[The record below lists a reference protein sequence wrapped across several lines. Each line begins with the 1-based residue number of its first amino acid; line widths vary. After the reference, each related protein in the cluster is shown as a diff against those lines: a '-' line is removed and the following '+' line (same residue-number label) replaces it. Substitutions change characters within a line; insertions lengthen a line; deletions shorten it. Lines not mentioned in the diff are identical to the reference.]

1 MQQNVAGAEG
11 LERSCGP
18 AGADWLRTAPPAPGI
33 ERIEAFFRG
42 RAYAP
47 HRHDTYAIGYT
58 MAGVQCFDYG
68 GGARTSLPGQIV
80 ALHPDER
87 HDGRAGTGAGFRY
100 RMLYIDPAL
109 LVAALGGCAL
119 PFVRGGVSTDPR
131 LRRAVRRAL
140 EDFPEPVEELR
151 RTEIL
156 DSLARALAA
165 VTGGAEPAR
174 PVLDLPAL
182 SRARAVLR
190 APHGRAPGNDAL
202 ERASGL
208 DRWSLARQFRAAY
221 GTSPYRYFAMR
232 RLERARALIR
242 GGAPLAEAALAAGFA
257 DQSHMT
263 RQFTRAY
270 GLPPGRWAALAA
282 AP

>member
-100 RMLYIDPAL
+100 RMLYIDSG
-109 LVAALGGCAL
+109 AAR
-119 PFVRGGVSTDPR
+119 RGARR
-131 LRRAVRRAL
+131 LRTSVRSRRRIDRSAPAPRRATRARR
-140 EDFPEPVEELR
+140 FPEPVEELR

-282 AP
+282 VP